1 MDLNMKVN
9 IFKGK
14 NTEKENI
21 LGLMVVIMMVHGFI
35 I

>member
-1 MDLNMKVN
+1 MVLNMRVN

-14 NTEKENI
+14 NMERENI
-21 LGLMVVIMMVHGFI
+21 LGLMVVIMMVLGFI